1 MHVLILFLISV
12 TAYATSRISNRFPRF
27 QAANFGQMMDGRQLN
42 GSVIKEIEVK
52 SESSCRLE
60 CVNEERCKSY
70 NFGGKKNKSER
81 WKCQISDSDR
91 FERPARA
98 NFIENKE
105 FSCRGIKIFAMH
117 FKWLWLPPRYTKK
130 FEKKTINGKKWC
142 DKIAELHPGKFRRV
156 FAQCWRARH
165 RIVFAEMIFLF
176 KVTKSRQ
183 KAMSKIRIIV
193 CCSKYYQND
202 FHYQAKAW
210 RRDAHTLSRWCHI

>member
-1 MHVLILFLISV
+1 MLRVKTNYVTSLTNTLASQFWLRKPLDLPISLNMHVLLLFLIGV

-27 QAANFGQMMDGRQLN
+27 QAANFGEMMDGRQLN
-42 GSVIKEIEVK
+42 GSVIKEIEVE

-105 FSCRGIKIFAMH
+105 FSYRGIKVFALH
-117 FKWLWLPPRYTKK
+117 FKRFWRPPRYTNK
-130 FEKKTINGKKWC
+130 FQKMTVNVKRKSFN
-142 DKIAELHPGKFRRV
+142 KIAELHLRRLYSV
-156 FAQCWRARH
+156 FFSMLARTPSYCFC
-165 RIVFAEMIFLF
+165 R
-176 KVTKSRQ
+176 KV
-183 KAMSKIRIIV
+183 
-193 CCSKYYQND
+193 
-202 FHYQAKAW
+202 
-210 RRDAHTLSRWCHI
+210 L

>member
-27 QAANFGQMMDGRQLN
+27 QAANFGQMMDGKQLN
-42 GSVIKEIEVK
+42 GSVIKEIEVE

-98 NFIENKE
+98 NVIENKE
-105 FSCRGIKIFAMH
+105 FTYRGIKVFVMHLDHLDMRTSSRKWQLMVNNAM
-117 FKWLWLPPRYTKK
+117 KLQNCT
-130 FEKKTINGKKWC
+130 EG
-142 DKIAELHPGKFRRV
+142 
-156 FAQCWRARH
+156 
-165 RIVFAEMIFLF
+165 
-176 KVTKSRQ
+176 
-183 KAMSKIRIIV
+183 
-193 CCSKYYQND
+193 CSVG
-202 FHYQAKAW
+202 F
-210 RRDAHTLSRWCHI
+210 